1 LGGEKNS
8 VPDVSFYVL
17 IFSSVVPTCSA
28 KPAFFMDC
36 NRAPLFEVDTK
47 SGMLLNTD
55 HGNPL
60 AQIGGVDTATQVLLT
75 KTTGQTNQVFQASIR
90 KTKVEP
96 YSCSLCW
103 FLHGSKEV

>member
-1 LGGEKNS
+1 MYLFMFSFS
-8 VPDVSFYVL
+8 VL
-17 IFSSVVPTCSA
+17 LLHTCSA
-28 KPAFFMDC
+28 KPAFFMDG

-90 KTKVEP
+90 KTKVEC

-103 FLHGSKEV
+103 FLHGSKDV